1 MNHTASM
8 KRSRAFTLGIL
19 AVVCLAL
26 FPVMLVCAIAL
37 HFVITIYLAMVG
49 MLAFVASLPLAILA
63 WRTGARDLRT
73 ETAGMSPLPGHGG
86 ASRGMRLGRAA
97 FAIWVAFVLFAALT
111 YTRPL

>member
-1 MNHTASM
+1 MNRTESVE
-8 KRSRAFTLGIL
+8 RSKALTLGVL

-37 HFVITIYLAMVG
+37 HFVMTIYPAMVG

-63 WRTGARDLRT
+63 WRIGARELRT
-73 ETAGMSPLPGHGG
+73 ETVGMPSLPGRGG

-97 FAIWVAFVLFAALT
+97 FVIWVAFVLFAALT